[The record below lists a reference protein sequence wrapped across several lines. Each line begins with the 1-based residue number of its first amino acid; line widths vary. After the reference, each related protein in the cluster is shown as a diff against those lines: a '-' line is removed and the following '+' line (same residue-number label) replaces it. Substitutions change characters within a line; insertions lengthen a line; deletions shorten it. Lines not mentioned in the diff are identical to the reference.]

1 MDTVPRVS
9 KFYDYESYDRTSEL
23 RNESYYLSK
32 HFFLFSRLRLQT
44 FTKTPSAPH
53 VILRESHTKKW

>member
-9 KFYDYESYDRTSEL
+9 SFTITRATIERASLEMKVIIFRE
-23 RNESYYLSK
+23 